1 MTLYELTVIAIA
13 VIAFLILRK
22 FDKKIL
28 RNFVI
33 VFIGILLLQYFT
45 QALWLT
51 VGLAKWS
58 YLYQGVN
65 WIITL
70 GRTTMVIVSMAIID
84 FFFPKFSERARFG
97 LYFIPILITGLIG
110 ETISSSRGT
119 IQYHPKLLES
129 FSGITILGS
138 VPIEAIYYIPVFML
152 LAISF
157 ARYWQIILDSNQ
169 TSKKKDIV
177 KKKGGS
183 E

>member
-1 MTLYELTVIAIA
+1 MTLYELTVIVIA
-13 VIAFLILRK
+13 VIALLILRK
-22 FDKKIL
+22 FDKKVL

-70 GRTTMVIVSMAIID
+70 GRTTMVIVSMVVVD
-84 FFFPKFSERARFG
+84 SLFPKFSEKARFG
-97 LYFIPILITGLIG
+97 LYFVPILITGLIG
-110 ETISSSRGT
+110 EAISSSRGT

-129 FSGITILGS
+129 FSGITIFGS

-157 ARYWQIILDSNQ
+157 ARYWQIILDSKQSN
-169 TSKKKDIV
+169 KKNNL

-183 E
+183 K

>member
-1 MTLYELTVIAIA
+1 MNLYELTIIVMA
-13 VIAFLILRK
+13 VVLLLILRK

-33 VFIGILLLQYFT
+33 VFVGVLLLQYFT

-51 VGLAKWS
+51 IGLAKWS

-70 GRTTMVIVSMAIID
+70 GRTTMVIVSMFVVD
-84 FFFPKFSERARFG
+84 LLFPKFSEKARFG

-110 ETISSSRGT
+110 EVISSSRGT

-129 FSGITILGS
+129 FSGVTIFGS

-152 LAISF
+152 LVVSF
-157 ARYWQIILDSNQ
+157 ARYWQMILDNNQ
-169 TSKKKDIV
+169 KSKKKIL
-177 KKKGGS
+177 KKNGGS
-183 E
+183 K